1 MWWSLR
7 NWCGSKDL
15 SRMRIPLQRTNIK
28 KWGRGPGGQIHTAHF
43 KLSIQ
48 TSSWC
53 LSFTGM
59 QQRSIWSSVKLL
71 FTFVSNSLS
80 YIPILRKK
88 IQTKDKIEPQHIH
101 RQITDNNVFFGFL
114 NYFGLYGKEEGL
126 KILETN
132 LTRVE

>member
-1 MWWSLR
+1 M
-7 NWCGSKDL
+7 
-15 SRMRIPLQRTNIK
+15 
-28 KWGRGPGGQIHTAHF
+28 
-43 KLSIQ
+43 
-48 TSSWC
+48 
-53 LSFTGM
+53 
-59 QQRSIWSSVKLL
+59 L

-132 LTRVE
+132 LTRVEQIKEFSRSFPRQEVNDPFS

>member
-1 MWWSLR
+1 
-7 NWCGSKDL
+7 
-15 SRMRIPLQRTNIK
+15 
-28 KWGRGPGGQIHTAHF
+28 
-43 KLSIQ
+43 
-48 TSSWC
+48 
-53 LSFTGM
+53 M

-132 LTRVE
+132 LTRVQ